1 MPLYEPRNGGY
12 DIIILGD
19 DNMEKRVALITGASG
34 GLGSAIA
41 STLAENGFAVALHY
55 RSSEKK
61 ALKLKNTLEEKGFDA
76 WMVQGD
82 VTKKSDIESMVQK
95 TLEHYGHIDVLVNNA
110 GALKDAP
117 IDEMSDEA
125 FDRVMDINLR
135 GPWLLTKEV
144 VPHMK
149 KRTYGRIV
157 NISSGVGSHGAANKS
172 NYGASKGAI
181 NTLTKS
187 LCKELGPFGITVNAV
202 EPGLIETEMTQY
214 VDDETKEAY
223 ISRIPRG
230 KLARPKDVAHA
241 VHCFASEHASMI
253 SGQIVGVNGGLR

>member
-1 MPLYEPRNGGY
+1 
-12 DIIILGD
+12 
-19 DNMEKRVALITGASG
+19 MEKQTALITGASG

-41 STLAENGFAVALHY
+41 LTLAENGFKVALHY

-61 ALKLKNTLEEKGFDA
+61 ALNLKNTLEDKGFEA
-76 WMVQGD
+76 SVVQGD
-82 VTKKSDIESMVQK
+82 LTSKDDIRDIVQK
-95 TLEHYGHIDVLVNNA
+95 TLDKYGRIDVLVNNA
-110 GALKDAP
+110 GALGDAP
-117 IDEMSDEA
+117 IDEMSLEA

-149 KRTYGRIV
+149 KRAYGRIV

-202 EPGLIETEMTQY
+202 EPGMIETEMTSY

-241 VHCFASEHASMI
+241 VHCFASEEASMI
-253 SGQIVGVNGGLR
+253 SGQIIGVNGGLR